1 MIARLKNILGKIK
14 QRLFGKLC
22 KCKPKK
28 RGRPKKRRSF

>member
-1 MIARLKNILGKIK
+1 MIQMLKRIYDKIK

>member
-1 MIARLKNILGKIK
+1 MIKRLKNILDKIK